1 MSASSP
7 RPLVRPVLALIASL
21 LAIAAAGCG
30 DRVSAKEALRV
41 TDVITGWFDS
51 GVENGK
57 NKLVPSISFRVT
69 NAAGSPIHSVQL
81 NAVFR
86 IAGDQEELG
95 SMLVKGIGTEG
106 LAPGRTAGPFV
117 MRSALGYTGEQPRM
131 QMLQHTQFKDAQ
143 VEVFAKHGSK
153 QWVKLAETNV
163 AAAASS
169 LTH

>member
-1 MSASSP
+1 MSGSRS
-7 RPLVRPVLALIASL
+7 RQVVRPVLALIVSL
-21 LAIAAAGCG
+21 VAVGATGCG
-30 DRVSAKEALRV
+30 DRVDAKEALRV
-41 TDVITGWFDS
+41 TDVITGWFDA

-106 LAPGRTAGPFV
+106 LAPGAAAGPFV
-117 MRSALGYTGEQPRM
+117 MRSALGYTGEQPRL
-131 QMLQHTQFKDAQ
+131 QMLQHSAFKDAQ

-163 AAAASS
+163 SRQL